1 MIKNLLKSV
10 LYQQKQKTIHS
21 LTDHCI
27 SCKQKGLEG
36 LNFYMVVLRNK

>member
-1 MIKNLLKSV
+1 MMKSLLKSV
-10 LYQQKQKTIHS
+10 LDQQKRKTIHP
-21 LTDHCI
+21 LTDHFI